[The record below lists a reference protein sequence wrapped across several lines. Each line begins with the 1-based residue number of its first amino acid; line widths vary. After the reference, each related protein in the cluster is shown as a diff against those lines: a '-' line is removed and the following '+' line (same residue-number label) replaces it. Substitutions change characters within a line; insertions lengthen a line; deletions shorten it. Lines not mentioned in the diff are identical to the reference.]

1 MKVGIIDYGMGNINS
16 IIGALEHLK
25 VHSIIYSFQ
34 EKELQNCDKL
44 ILPGVGAFNE
54 AMTEIYSRQLEKTIK
69 ILVEDNLKPIL
80 GICLGMQLLT
90 TLSYENKKTKGLGL
104 IKARVS
110 KFSTN
115 NLKIPHIGFNQVKAS
130 SKSKLFKGI
139 DDNSD
144 FYFVHSFRIKKIE
157 ESFKSTCF
165 YGEEF
170 VSSFE
175 KENITGVQFH
185 PELSQQNGIKLLSN
199 FLYSF

>member
-25 VHSIIYSFQ
+25 VQNIIYSFQ

-54 AMTEIYSRQLEKTIK
+54 AMTEIYSRHLEKTIK
-69 ILVEDNLKPIL
+69 LLVEDNLKPIL

-144 FYFVHSFRIKKIE
+144 FYFVHSYRIKKIE
-157 ESFKSTCF
+157 ESINSRCF

-199 FLYSF
+199 FIYNF